1 MKLSDSYYQQN
12 DVVDISRDLLGKTL
26 FSRID
31 GQLTA
36 GIIVETEAYRGPE
49 DLGSHAYNHKRTP
62 RNEIMY
68 AEGGVVYMYICYGI
82 HNMLNFVTGIHGVSH
97 AVLIRAVEPTI
108 GIELM
113 RSRRRIEKDDKRLCK
128 GPGALAQAFGLNK
141 THNAISLQSNVIW
154 VEDHGLTLPPEN
166 IVACPRI
173 GLNIAE
179 PYKSINWRFYIKGNK
194 YVSRPLSAIKENE
207 RMNKLGVD
215 DFTKSQSISTSQ

>member
-1 MKLSDSYYQQN
+1 MKLSEAYYQQN

-31 GQLTA
+31 SQLTA

-68 AEGGVVYMYICYGI
+68 ADGGVVYMYICYGI
-82 HNMLNFVTGIHGVSH
+82 HNMLNFVTGAKGVSH
-97 AVLIRAVEPTI
+97 AVLIRAVEPTV

-113 RSRRRIEKDDKRLCK
+113 RSRRGIENDDKRLCK

-141 THNAISLQSNVIW
+141 THNGISLQSDVIW
-154 VEDHGLTLPPEN
+154 VDSNDVMVPSES

-194 YVSRPLSAIKENE
+194 YVSRPLPAVQENE
-207 RMNKLGVD
+207 R
-215 DFTKSQSISTSQ
+215 ISKPSV